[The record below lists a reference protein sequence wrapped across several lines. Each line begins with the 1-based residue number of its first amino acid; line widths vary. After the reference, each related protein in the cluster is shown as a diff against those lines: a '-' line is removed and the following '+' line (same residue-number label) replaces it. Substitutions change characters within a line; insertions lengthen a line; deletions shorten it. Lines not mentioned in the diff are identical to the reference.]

1 MLTKIGH
8 ADFEPNQRVL
18 VTSDIHGHCD
28 QLRQLLEK
36 ACYVPEKDILVIVG
50 DMLEK
55 GWQNLET
62 LRFIMRLSET
72 GKVYTLIGNA
82 DTTLYNLLTTENA
95 EERRRLAERINS
107 GKRYWSWT
115 AWDEVCSEIG
125 IPYAPDMD
133 YEAAVACAR
142 ERLQKEVAFLGN
154 ALTIL
159 DTPERIFVHASL
171 PHERLDELEG
181 TDNWPLIKTDDFYG
195 SAPTFSRWVVTGH
208 WPVPLMRE
216 TLQSANPVVDEKRK
230 LICLDGGCG
239 VKRIGQLNMMILQG
253 GERSF
258 MFCDSHR
265 RFRALEDQAGSK
277 EEPVYIKWTTRF
289 IQGAEP
295 MGDVTRIR
303 YHGKMLTVPS
313 VFVSE
318 NPWDGMIC
326 DDVTDRRLSVR
337 SGEILYC
344 VEPTSQG
351 LFCKQ
356 DGVCGWYDGPYEWI
370 DPPVLSKGG
379 MIQ

>member
-8 ADFEPNQRVL
+8 AAFAADRRVL

-36 ACYVPEKDILVIVG
+36 ACYEPDNDALIIVG

-62 LRFIMRLSET
+62 LRMVMRLSEN
-72 GKVYTLIGNA
+72 GEVYTLIGNA
-82 DTTLYNLLTTENA
+82 DLTLYNFLTVDDGEV
-95 EERRRLAERINS
+95 RKKLIERING

-115 AWDEVCSEIG
+115 VWDEVCQEIG
-125 IPYAPDMD
+125 MPYAPDMD
-133 YEAAVACAR
+133 FDEAVRRAR
-142 ERLQKEVAFLGN
+142 VHLKKEIEFLGN

-159 DTPERIFVHASL
+159 ETPEYIFVHAAL
-171 PHERLDELEG
+171 PHERLSELEG
-181 TDNWPLIKTDDFYG
+181 TDNWPLVKTDDFYG
-195 SAPTFSRWVVTGH
+195 SAPAFSRWVVTGH

-216 TLQSANPVVDEKRK
+216 TLQSANPVVDEVRK

-258 MFCDSHR
+258 LFCDSHR
-265 RFRALEDQAGSK
+265 RFRALADQAGS
-277 EEPVYIKWTTRF
+277 ESEPVYIKWTTRF
-289 IQGAEP
+289 IEAAEP
-295 MGDVTRIR
+295 MGDVTRIL
-303 YHGKMLTVPS
+303 YHGKTLTVPS
-313 VFVSE
+313 TFVSE

-326 DDVTDRRLSVR
+326 DDVTDRRLPVR

-344 VEPTSQG
+344 IEPTSQG

-356 DGVCGWYDGPYEWI
+356 DGVCGWYDGPYEWV
-370 DPPVLSKGG
+370 DAPVASRGG